1 MANQQSLH
9 SETAIGEASVTP
21 TRVRTAPLD
30 VRQIEL
36 TDIREALAKGL
47 EDFSAQ
53 PSHVIFLCVIY
64 PIVGILLGGLVFGNE
79 MVPILFPLMAGF
91 ALIGPFA
98 AIGLYEISRRREM
111 GLESTWDHAFDV
123 LRSPSIVAIATLG
136 VVLLGI
142 FFAWL
147 AVAMLLY
154 NWTFGGEMPASI
166 TGFVREIFTTRAGWT
181 LLVVGNAVGF
191 VFALASL
198 LISVV
203 SFPLLLDRRISLMA
217 AVKTSLR
224 AARENPVMILVWGFI
239 VAALLV
245 VGSLPFFVGL
255 AVVMPVLGHATWHL
269 YRRLVER

>member
-1 MANQQSLH
+1 MANQRSLH
-9 SETAIGEASVTP
+9 SDTTIQGLSAGPSQ
-21 TRVRTAPLD
+21 VRTTPLS

-36 TDIREALAKGL
+36 ADIREALAKGL

-53 PSHVIFLCVIY
+53 PSHVIFLCIIY

-136 VVLLGI
+136 IVLLGI

-147 AVAMLLY
+147 AAAMLLY
-154 NWTFGGEMPASI
+154 NWTFGGEIPTSI

-203 SFPLLLDRRISLMA
+203 SFPLLLDRRVSLMA
-217 AVKTSLR
+217 AVKTSVR
-224 AARENPVMILVWGFI
+224 AASENPVMILVWGFI

-245 VGSLPFFVGL
+245 IGSLPFFVGL
-255 AVVMPVLGHATWHL
+255 AVVMPILGHATWHL